1 MATPGN
7 PEPVAAPARSKVPLI
22 VGIVVAVLAVGVGAF
37 LYLTR
42 DTSEPEL
49 KLSETKT
56 TSATPGTTV
65 TANDLDGSWKVVA
78 GTSPDETVAGYRVNE
93 VFLAGSR
100 KATANGRTNDVT
112 GTLTVADG
120 KVTEGEF
127 TVDMTTLTSD
137 QSQRDNQLRTRGLQT
152 DQFPKATFK
161 ITEPITLPKI
171 TDGKTFEVSATG
183 DLTLHGVTKPVTIE
197 LQARSSGDTFTV
209 QGSAPVV
216 MADFDIEPPSNAGM
230 LEVEDHGSFEFIVNF
245 QKG

>member
-1 MATPGN
+1 MANT
-7 PEPVAAPARSKVPLI
+7 PEPVAPQTRSRVPLI

-56 TSATPGTTV
+56 TSGTAV
-65 TANDLDGSWKVVA
+65 AANDLDGSWKVVA

-127 TVDMTTLTSD
+127 TVDMTTLASD
-137 QSQRDNQLRTRGLQT
+137 ESQRDNQLRTRGLQT
-152 DQFPKATFK
+152 EQFPKATFE

-171 TDGKTFEVSATG
+171 TDGKAFEVSATG